1 MEHSHPLPAFDAVRP
16 WRTATLVASAIA
28 AAELLLLVLVGIA
41 MIGKP
46 LSRKAEE
53 AAAAKLAVPLPKKTT
68 QQSPVKL
75 TITKKPALARLATRV
90 TVLNGNGRQGAAA
103 TEAARARLHG
113 YPVAAVGN
121 APKTG
126 YTRSMVMY
134 RGRFR
139 PEGVRLAKD
148 LGIKIVTP
156 LDGLQVG
163 ALEGAHVAI
172 IVGA

>member
-1 MEHSHPLPAFDAVRP
+1 MEHSHPLPALDAVRP
-16 WRTATLVASAIA
+16 WRTATMVASAIA

-41 MIGKP
+41 LIGKP
-46 LSRKAEE
+46 LSRKAEA

-68 QQSPVKL
+68 QESPVRFAV
-75 TITKKPALARLATRV
+75 TKKPALARTATRV
-90 TVLNGNGRQGAAA
+90 TVLNGNGEQGAAA
-103 TEAARARLHG
+103 AQAARVRQHG
-113 YPVAAVGN
+113 YPIAVVGN

-139 PEGVRLAKD
+139 PEAARLAKD

-156 LDGLQVG
+156 LDGLSAG
-163 ALEGAHVAI
+163 ALEGAQVAV

>member
-16 WRTATLVASAIA
+16 WRTATIVASAIA

-53 AAAAKLAVPLPKKTT
+53 AAAAKLAVPLPRKTT

-75 TITKKPALARLATRV
+75 TITKKPALARSVTQV

-103 TEAARARLHG
+103 AEAARVRLHG

-121 APKTG
+121 APNAG

-172 IVGA
+172 ILGA